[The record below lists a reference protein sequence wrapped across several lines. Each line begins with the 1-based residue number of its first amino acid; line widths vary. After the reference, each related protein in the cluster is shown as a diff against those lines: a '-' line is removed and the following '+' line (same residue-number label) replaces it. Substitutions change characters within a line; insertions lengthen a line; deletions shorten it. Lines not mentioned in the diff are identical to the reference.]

1 MDLEEI
7 ADYKNSLYEL
17 ANDMKCDDEIIY
29 DIKDNFGIMEALMF
43 FWQQNSRNFNENVD
57 DKCKDFMLS
66 YFKDNNNKK
75 FYKGV
80 HFPKGEYTNNIWESA
95 MFTST
100 TDNIDVAASFA
111 IGWRNSFLDTGY
123 DCYIFEVEGT
133 KVLENVSDFRD
144 MGEDEI
150 IVYNPKFSAKPIIKI
165 ESCIYNGVERLP
177 TLEDMEYTDYRED
190 MLNRETKDGINK
202 MNIF

>member
-1 MDLEEI
+1 MNSQKVI
-7 ADYKNSLYEL
+7 DYKGRLYEL
-17 ANDMKCDDEIIY
+17 ANDMKCDSEIIY
-29 DIKDNFGIMEALMF
+29 DIKDESDIMKTLIC
-43 FWQQNSRNFNENVD
+43 FWQQKSRDFNRNLD
-57 DKCKDFMLS
+57 NKCKNFMLS
-66 YFKDNNNKK
+66 YFKDSNKK

-80 HFPKGEYTNNIWESA
+80 HFSKGEYSSFIWESVL
-95 MFTST
+95 FTST
-100 TDNIDVAASFA
+100 TDNIAIAASFA

-190 MLNRETKDGINK
+190 MLNKEIKDGINK